1 MDIYFEATT
10 LRVLSMNFSKNQ
22 KYVSEL
28 IGSFFLVL
36 TVVGSGIMADQLS
49 QDNGITLLGNAIPT
63 GLTLIVIISIFGPI
77 SGAHFNPIV
86 SLVFWLK
93 RMMSFKDFIAYVVMQ
108 ISGAIFGCVVANII
122 FKLPPVTISTLVRH
136 DFSQFLSE
144 ILATFGLI
152 LVIFIGSEVSKQ
164 TIPVLVGSYIAS
176 AYWFTSSTSFANPA
190 VTVARQFSD
199 TCLLYTSP
207 SPRDS

>member
-1 MDIYFEATT
+1 MDIYFEHTT
-10 LRVLSMNFSKNQ
+10 LRILSMNFSKNQ

-93 RMMSFKDFIAYVVMQ
+93 RIMSFKDFIAYVVMQ
-108 ISGAIFGCVVANII
+108 IIGAIFGCVVANIMGEE
-122 FKLPPVTISTLVRH
+122 VTM
-136 DFSQFLSE
+136 LS
-144 ILATFGLI
+144 G
-152 LVIFIGSEVSKQ
+152 
-164 TIPVLVGSYIAS
+164 
-176 AYWFTSSTSFANPA
+176 
-190 VTVARQFSD
+190 
-199 TCLLYTSP
+199 
-207 SPRDS
+207 